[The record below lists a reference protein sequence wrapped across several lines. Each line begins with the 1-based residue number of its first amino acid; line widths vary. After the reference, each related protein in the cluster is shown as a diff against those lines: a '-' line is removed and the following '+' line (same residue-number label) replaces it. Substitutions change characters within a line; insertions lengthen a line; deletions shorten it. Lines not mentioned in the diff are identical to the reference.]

1 MGKFLNSH
9 NIPSLEPWDIARYV
23 LKDTDWTQL
32 PDCGLTSTCKTN
44 FATYRASL
52 RAIKSSEPS
61 HADVTWPTEPTLE
74 WE

>member
-9 NIPSLEPWDIARYV
+9 DIPSMEPWDIARYV

-52 RAIKSSEPS
+52 
-61 HADVTWPTEPTLE
+61 
-74 WE
+74 